1 MLTLCGALFLLVY
14 VRPDR
19 ILLAYALVPVLYIG
33 AELSSGLLEAVGRI
47 TMLAFPY
54 AWILARRSSGFRRSW
69 SLLSVA
75 LLALV
80 SALYF
85 AGFYVP

>member
-1 MLTLCGALFLLVY
+1 
-14 VRPDR
+14 
-19 ILLAYALVPVLYIG
+19 
-33 AELSSGLLEAVGRI
+33 
-47 TMLAFPY
+47 MLAFPY
-54 AWILARRSSGFRRSW
+54 AWILARRGSGFRRSW
-69 SLLSVA
+69 GLLSVA